1 MTSGPD
7 RGPWLAAV
15 KLGLAAV
22 PVLDPNAGL
31 ATAYARV
38 FESNGKSSAAARAV
52 ATQSR
57 KVNAIC
63 PGAAS

>member
-1 MTSGPD
+1 VIP
-7 RGPWLAAV
+7 
-15 KLGLAAV
+15 GLAAV

-31 ATAYARV
+31 AMAYARV

-52 ATQSR
+52 AAQSR

>member
-1 MTSGPD
+1 MTSGPLRAISTSD
-7 RGPWLAAV
+7 SKPRTAI
-15 KLGLAAV
+15 
-22 PVLDPNAGL
+22 DGL

-38 FESNGKSSAAARAV
+38 LKSNGKSSAAARAV

-63 PGAAS
+63 PGAAP